1 VGRGD
6 LPPDEVRRLSGD
18 RLLVG
23 ASTHSLDE
31 ARAAVAAGAHVCGV
45 GAMFASPTKP
55 DVAPSGPAY
64 LRAYLAAFPHVPHLA
79 IGGID
84 AARAAE
90 LAALGCRGVAIG
102 AAACAARDPAAAVHA
117 IRAALD
123 RPASVAAVPAP

>member
-1 VGRGD
+1 
-6 LPPDEVRRLSGD
+6 
-18 RLLVG
+18 
-23 ASTHSLDE
+23 
-31 ARAAVAAGAHVCGV
+31 
-45 GAMFASPTKP
+45 
-55 DVAPSGPAY
+55 
-64 LRAYLAAFPHVPHLA
+64 VPHLA

-102 AAACAARDPAAAVHA
+102 AAACAARDPAGAVHA